1 MSSYSF
7 VTFLQKKQQKVY
19 HIFGCIKKKS
29 YLCTRYITFKTMK
42 RIIPILMALIAT
54 ATPATS
60 QDSKTVKIKVIETS
74 DVHGH
79 FFPWDFMEGKPL
91 KGTLA
96 RANTY
101 INKERQKYGNNLLL
115 IDNGDI
121 LQGQPCIYWS
131 NYVMPE
137 NENLAAQ
144 VINYMKYDAET
155 VGNHDI
161 EPGHK
166 VYDKWIRE
174 VRCPLLGANIVKEEY
189 KNGKANPTHIYTG
202 LRPYSTHYVDG
213 VKICIIGMLTPAIP
227 NWLNKSIWKGL
238 EFEEMTSCAKKW
250 IKYIKETERPDL
262 IFGLFHSG
270 LDGGINTPDY
280 EENATASVAREVPGF
295 DVIFF
300 GHDHQVHNEW
310 ITNKEGQQVLCIDPS
325 CYVKNVA
332 EAEITLS
339 FNKGKLTKKEINGNI
354 VNVLDEEIDQQMLN
368 HFQTQIDNVKAYVDR
383 KIGRFEHPVYS
394 REGFFGNSA
403 FTDLIH
409 NLQLTISK
417 ADISF
422 NAPLAFDNVIKA
434 GDVTQADMFKLYRF
448 ENLMFVLRMTGE
460 EIRKHLEFSYSMWA
474 NTMTSANDHALLLND
489 DSKEDQQRTGFQYY
503 TFNFDSAAGVDY
515 EVDLT
520 KPDGQKVKILQLSN
534 GQPFDEKKWYK
545 VVMNSYRANGG
556 GELLTRGA
564 GIPKDSLESRV
575 IWHTDMDQRHYLTE
589 EIMRQGTIDPQPNHN
604 WRFVPEDWVKP
615 ALERD
620 RKQLF
625 GE

>member
-1 MSSYSF
+1 
-7 VTFLQKKQQKVY
+7 
-19 HIFGCIKKKS
+19 
-29 YLCTRYITFKTMK
+29 
-42 RIIPILMALIAT
+42 
-54 ATPATS
+54 
-60 QDSKTVKIKVIETS
+60 
-74 DVHGH
+74 
-79 FFPWDFMEGKPL
+79 
-91 KGTLA
+91 
-96 RANTY
+96 
-101 INKERQKYGNNLLL
+101 
-115 IDNGDI
+115 
-121 LQGQPCIYWS
+121 
-131 NYVMPE
+131 MPE

-189 KNGKANPTHIYTG
+189 KNGEANPTHIYTG